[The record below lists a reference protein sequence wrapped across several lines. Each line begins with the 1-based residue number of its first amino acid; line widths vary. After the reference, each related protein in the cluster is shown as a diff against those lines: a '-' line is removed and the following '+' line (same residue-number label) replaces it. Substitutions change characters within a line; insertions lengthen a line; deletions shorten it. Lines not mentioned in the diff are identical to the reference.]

1 MTKNDNTYRLP
12 GVLNRLKKPRAV
24 RTVIISTMALGCMGQ
39 VFLTPAAAQQSPKSP
54 KNLSEVFSVMQAKDG
69 IMSPQ
74 LHRILW
80 EDLKRQI
87 GNDPAEIKR
96 FWSLVEKN
104 SNYSS
109 ARFNYEA
116 GLSAIASLRGSK
128 ISKTREF
135 DRAAKRLLAAMKKA
149 GDRASIQK
157 SFAKWNNSL
166 TKLAAARFNPK
177 IANHLRA
184 MESFDQLVS
193 TSQRELHNLNVM
205 RKLSFGQVVTDN
217 RYASL
222 TVSIRWHGVFQFE
235 ASSVREGKSKPV
247 RVVSLSDQFH
257 DNSVAKVILY
267 RIRVPKKYRLARA
280 GAIAKGWMQTF
291 GVRNGRTGRQKW
303 RGMDSIR
310 ARGKCKYQGAACDLE
325 LRSVTLPRQQ
335 GVLIFAAFSLTGQSK
350 ADQLF
355 QMLDSAIK
363 LTRVELICLH
373 QPIVRAPFP
382 TIGPGP
388 RDDLG
393 QSVCHLNFSVDGQHD
408 EQP

>member
-1 MTKNDNTYRLP
+1 MIESASHNPMPSVSFRL
-12 GVLNRLKKPRAV
+12 NKPSSVRALIV
-24 RTVIISTMALGCMGQ
+24 STTALCWMGQ
-39 VFLTPAAAQQSPKSP
+39 IFLTPAVAQQAPKT
-54 KNLSEVFSVMQAKDG
+54 LSEVFGVMQAKDG
-69 IMSPQ
+69 VLTPQ

-116 GLSAIASLRGSK
+116 ALSAIASLRGSK
-128 ISKTREF
+128 VSKTREF
-135 DRAAKRLLAAMKKA
+135 DRAARRLLAAMKKA
-149 GDRASIQK
+149 EDKASIQK

-166 TKLAAARFNPK
+166 KKLAAARYNPR

-184 MESFDQLVS
+184 MESFDQLAS
-193 TSQRELHNLNVM
+193 TSQREIHNLNVM
-205 RKLSFGQVVTDN
+205 RKLTFGQVVTDN

-222 TVSIRWHGVFQFE
+222 PISVRWPGVFQYE

-247 RVVSLSDQFH
+247 RVVSLSDQSH
-257 DNSVAKVILY
+257 GNSVAKIILY
-267 RIRVPKKYRLARA
+267 RIQVPKKHRLARA
-280 GAIAKGWMQTF
+280 GAIARGWMQTF
-291 GVRNGRTGRQKW
+291 GVRNGKTGRQTW
-303 RGMDSIR
+303 RGLGSIR

-350 ADQLF
+350 ADKLF
-355 QMLDSAIK
+355 QMLDSSIK
-363 LTRVELICLH
+363 LTR
-373 QPIVRAPFP
+373 
-382 TIGPGP
+382 
-388 RDDLG
+388 
-393 QSVCHLNFSVDGQHD
+393 
-408 EQP
+408 